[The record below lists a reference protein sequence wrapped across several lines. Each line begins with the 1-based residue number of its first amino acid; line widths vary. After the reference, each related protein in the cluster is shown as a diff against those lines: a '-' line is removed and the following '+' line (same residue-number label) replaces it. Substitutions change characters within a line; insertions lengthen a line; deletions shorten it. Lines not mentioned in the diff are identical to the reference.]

1 MALQLRPYQKEAVN
15 AVYAHLRERDDNP
28 CVVLPT
34 GCHAKGHPIL
44 MFDGNIKN
52 VEEIVV
58 GDIVMGA
65 DSTPRTVIALTKGR
79 EQMAK
84 IIPRKGK
91 SFVVNV
97 NHVLSL
103 VSTTERAN
111 AQYACHQ
118 GGGEITNISVKDY
131 LQKSKSWKHLRKL
144 YSTGVDF
151 APAQAT
157 LPMPPY
163 ILGLL
168 IGDGSITH
176 GVGITTADIE
186 IAETFIDYA
195 YSMGC
200 KVRTVSNGS
209 KAMTYY
215 ASVTKGKTNPIAH
228 ILRELGLFGHKFDQ
242 KFIPKRYLTASKEDR
257 MQLFAGLVDTD
268 GFCAKSD
275 IDYVTGSKLLAV
287 DIAFLARSLGFHVH
301 EAVKV
306 AKCQTG
312 KQGVYDR
319 LHISGDFSKV
329 PFIRF
334 KHQITF
340 IERKMKKNCL
350 RTGFDVELLPEDDF
364 YGFTIDGDHLYVDG
378 NFMVHHNCGKSI
390 VIGKIASDAVSLWN
404 GRVLILAHVK
414 ELLEQNA
421 GKVKAL
427 CPDIP
432 VGIYSAGLGSRD
444 TNTPIVVAGIQSV
457 YNKADALGAFDLIIV
472 DECFPAGTMI
482 DTPRGKVA
490 IEDLYVGQPVCHA
503 LGVGKIEAISVKT
516 VSKLLEIEL
525 SNGESIK
532 CTHNHPFFTENGWQ
546 KAETLAV
553 GTRLFC
559 REDVSCLRQGVLPE
573 DLVQRQRKKKM
584 HFRNRMEQTDF
595 LFAEMSGYKPE
606 EKSCPQTNYNLGRRS
621 KKSEKELF
629 VLRNDFLSEILSQQ
643 TSGENC
649 VEQAGFLFNLLLQE
663 SSELYVQSGNS
674 SKSCEYT
681 ESEEIQTKNKRWKR
695 QGTNYTAENTR
706 REVECT
712 NGVCGNNQYS
722 PALFGCA
729 KLLQGGCCTSRKN
742 DGDPVGRSKSSNIES
757 SAGGQKSECFSDGV
771 RVVGVT
777 SIELSGSIPV
787 FNLQLKGHPTYYA
800 NGVLVH
806 NCHLIAPEGEGM
818 YRTFL
823 NDMKLINPNVR
834 VIGFTATPYRL
845 KGGLICKPENI
856 LNTVCYEMGV
866 KEMIQQ
872 GYLSP
877 LVTRSG
883 KKEVNLSGLHVRGGE
898 FINTEIV
905 AAMDKEEVTNAACSE
920 IVRLAEDRKS
930 VLIFATSVEH
940 CQHIADRL
948 RHLGQE
954 CAIIT
959 GDTPAGERA
968 ELLDRFKG
976 KSVPADLLGGVK
988 PPLKYLVNVNVLTT
1002 GFDAPNTDCVV
1013 LLRPTASPGLLVQMV
1028 GRGFR
1033 LSPETEK
1040 ENTLVL
1046 DYGENILRHG
1056 PIDCITVKEQ
1066 GKGKGEAPAKKCPEC
1081 LALIH
1086 AGYGKCPECGYEFPP
1101 PETSNLSHKAS
1112 SAGILSGQS
1121 VFTDYAVNKVFYSV
1135 HSKKNADE
1143 TVPRTMRIDY
1153 EIGFHQYKSEW
1164 VCPEHSGYAR
1174 SKFIKWWGERC
1185 ALGCDVPKTAKEAVE
1200 AAESGLLAIP
1210 KSIRVKAV
1218 TGEKF
1223 ERICGWELGERPVMR
1238 EPGEDDIPDWQ
1249 SNSPADLGVNHD
1261 WEPFDDEIPF

>member
-1 MALQLRPYQKEAVN
+1 MALQLRPYQQEAVN

-28 CVVLPT
+28 CVVICT
-34 GCHAKGHPIL
+34 GG
-44 MFDGNIKN
+44 
-52 VEEIVV
+52 
-58 GDIVMGA
+58 
-65 DSTPRTVIALTKGR
+65 
-79 EQMAK
+79 
-84 IIPRKGK
+84 
-91 SFVVNV
+91 
-97 NHVLSL
+97 
-103 VSTTERAN
+103 
-111 AQYACHQ
+111 
-118 GGGEITNISVKDY
+118 
-131 LQKSKSWKHLRKL
+131 
-144 YSTGVDF
+144 
-151 APAQAT
+151 
-157 LPMPPY
+157 
-163 ILGLL
+163 
-168 IGDGSITH
+168 
-176 GVGITTADIE
+176 
-186 IAETFIDYA
+186 
-195 YSMGC
+195 
-200 KVRTVSNGS
+200 
-209 KAMTYY
+209 
-215 ASVTKGKTNPIAH
+215 
-228 ILRELGLFGHKFDQ
+228 
-242 KFIPKRYLTASKEDR
+242 
-257 MQLFAGLVDTD
+257 
-268 GFCAKSD
+268 
-275 IDYVTGSKLLAV
+275 
-287 DIAFLARSLGFHVH
+287 
-301 EAVKV
+301 
-306 AKCQTG
+306 
-312 KQGVYDR
+312 
-319 LHISGDFSKV
+319 
-329 PFIRF
+329 
-334 KHQITF
+334 
-340 IERKMKKNCL
+340 
-350 RTGFDVELLPEDDF
+350 
-364 YGFTIDGDHLYVDG
+364 
-378 NFMVHHNCGKSI
+378 GKSI
-390 VIGKIASDAVSLWN
+390 IIGKIASDAVSLWN

-472 DECFPAGTMI
+472 DEA
-482 DTPRGKVA
+482 
-490 IEDLYVGQPVCHA
+490 
-503 LGVGKIEAISVKT
+503 
-516 VSKLLEIEL
+516 
-525 SNGESIK
+525 
-532 CTHNHPFFTENGWQ
+532 
-546 KAETLAV
+546 
-553 GTRLFC
+553 
-559 REDVSCLRQGVLPE
+559 
-573 DLVQRQRKKKM
+573 
-584 HFRNRMEQTDF
+584 
-595 LFAEMSGYKPE
+595 
-606 EKSCPQTNYNLGRRS
+606 
-621 KKSEKELF
+621 
-629 VLRNDFLSEILSQQ
+629 
-643 TSGENC
+643 
-649 VEQAGFLFNLLLQE
+649 
-663 SSELYVQSGNS
+663 
-674 SKSCEYT
+674 
-681 ESEEIQTKNKRWKR
+681 
-695 QGTNYTAENTR
+695 
-706 REVECT
+706 
-712 NGVCGNNQYS
+712 
-722 PALFGCA
+722 
-729 KLLQGGCCTSRKN
+729 
-742 DGDPVGRSKSSNIES
+742 
-757 SAGGQKSECFSDGV
+757 
-771 RVVGVT
+771 
-777 SIELSGSIPV
+777 
-787 FNLQLKGHPTYYA
+787 
-800 NGVLVH
+800 
-806 NCHLIAPEGEGM
+806 HLIAPDGEGM

-940 CQHIADRL
+940 RQHIADRL

-976 KSVPADLLGGVK
+976 KIVPSDLLGGVK

-1040 ENTLVL
+1040 QNTLVL

-1153 EIGFHQYKSEW
+1153 EIGSHQYKSEW

-1200 AAESGLLAIP
+1200 AAESGLLAVP

-1238 EPGEDDIPDWQ
+1238 EPGEDDISDWQ